1 MIGKKLFKGA
11 NRVSDSNK
19 SMIPNQLVDLLVS
32 DIFQKNGI
40 QPESVKGKVSDE
52 QKQMLKEL
60 LQNLT
65 QQVEAF
71 VNNPEKKQ

>member
-1 MIGKKLFKGA
+1 M
-11 NRVSDSNK
+11 SDSNK
-19 SMIPNQLVDLLVS
+19 SLIPNQLVDLLVS

-40 QPESVKGKVSDE
+40 KPETVQGKVSDE

-71 VNNPEKKQ
+71 VNNPEKNQ

>member
-1 MIGKKLFKGA
+1 M
-11 NRVSDSNK
+11 SDQNK

-40 QPESVKGKVSDE
+40 KPETVQGKVSDE

-60 LQNLT
+60 LQNLS